1 MKARIETIKSACRV
15 SGYGKFG
22 DNFFVK
28 FLRYFEQHQMSELAE
43 EKKSERKKQIYL
55 QGCRLNEAI
64 DMWAIVW
71 RVVEWYVYVS
81 MWPATR
87 DPSLVLYRYNDMKY
101 L

>member
-1 MKARIETIKSACRV
+1 
-15 SGYGKFG
+15 
-22 DNFFVK
+22 
-28 FLRYFEQHQMSELAE
+28 MSELAE

-55 QGCRLNEAI
+55 QGCRLNEAN

-71 RVVEWYVYVS
+71 WVVEWYVFVS

-101 L
+101 R